1 MTGVTATTT
10 APDRDPAGVPVRGL
24 TVLYDDRTAVGLHLC
39 GWLARQP
46 RLVPLEPLPAGSAAA
61 RARFPGLGPGDPLDE
76 ITVVGDSG
84 QVYRGSRAW
93 IVLLW
98 ALREHRPLAHRLAD
112 PSGARAARGA
122 VLTAAKWR
130 GPRQPGAQW
139 GGRVYQR
146 ADGWSYHPVT
156 GWTCAPPSR
165 AGTGPA
171 TR

>member
-1 MTGVTATTT
+1 MTGVTPTAT
-10 APDRDPAGVPVRGL
+10 APERDPAGVPVRGL

-39 GWLARQP
+39 AWLARRP
-46 RLVPLEPLPAGSAAA
+46 RLVPLELLPAGSATAH
-61 RARFPGLGPGDPLDE
+61 ARFPGLGPGDPLHE

-112 PSGARAARGA
+112 PAGVKEARGA
-122 VLTAAKWR
+122 VLAAAKWR
-130 GPRQPGAQW
+130 GPQWRGTPW
-139 GGRVYQR
+139 GGHVHQR

-156 GWTCAPPSR
+156 GWTYAPPSR

>member
-1 MTGVTATTT
+1 MTPTTT
-10 APDRDPAGVPVRGL
+10 APERDPAGVPVRGL

-39 GWLARQP
+39 AWLARRP
-46 RLVPLEPLPAGSAAA
+46 RLVPLELLPAGSAAA
-61 RARFPGLGPGDPLDE
+61 HARFPGLGPGDPLHE

-112 PSGARAARGA
+112 PAGAKEARGA
-122 VLTAAKWR
+122 VLAAAKWR
-130 GPRQPGAQW
+130 EPQWHGTPW
-139 GGRVYQR
+139 GGRVHQR

-156 GWTCAPPSR
+156 GWTYAPPSR

>member
-1 MTGVTATTT
+1 MTGVTTTAT
-10 APDRDPAGVPVRGL
+10 APDRDHAGVPVRGL

-39 GWLARQP
+39 GWLARRP
-46 RLVPLEPLPAGSAAA
+46 RLVPLELLPAGSGAA
-61 RARFPGLGPGDPLDE
+61 RARFPGLGPGDTLDE

-98 ALREHRPLAHRLAD
+98 ALREHRPLAHRLAG
-112 PSGARAARGA
+112 PAGAKAARGA
-122 VLTAAKWR
+122 VLSAAKWR
-130 GPRQPGAQW
+130 GPRWPGTPW
-139 GGRVYQR
+139 GERVYQR

-156 GWTCAPPSR
+156 GWAYAPPSR
-165 AGTGPA
+165 AGTTAA

>member
-1 MTGVTATTT
+1 MTGVPPTTT
-10 APDRDPAGVPVRGL
+10 APERDPAGVPVRGL

-39 GWLARQP
+39 AWLARRP
-46 RLVPLEPLPAGSAAA
+46 RLVPLELLPAGSAAA
-61 RARFPGLGPGDPLDE
+61 HARFPGLGPGDPLHE

-112 PSGARAARGA
+112 PAGAKEARGA
-122 VLTAAKWR
+122 VLAAAKWR
-130 GPRQPGAQW
+130 EPQWHGTPW
-139 GGRVYQR
+139 GGRVHQR

-156 GWTCAPPSR
+156 GWTYAPPSR

>member
-1 MTGVTATTT
+1 MTGVTPTTT
-10 APDRDPAGVPVRGL
+10 APERDPAGVPVRGL

-39 GWLARQP
+39 AWLARRP
-46 RLVPLEPLPAGSAAA
+46 RLVPLELLPAGSAAA
-61 RARFPGLGPGDPLDE
+61 HARFPGLGPGDPLHE

-112 PSGARAARGA
+112 PAGAKEARGA
-122 VLTAAKWR
+122 VLAAAKWR
-130 GPRQPGAQW
+130 EPQWHGTPW
-139 GGRVYQR
+139 GGRVHQR

-156 GWTCAPPSR
+156 GWTYAPPSR

>member
-1 MTGVTATTT
+1 MTGVTTTTT
-10 APDRDPAGVPVRGL
+10 APDRDPAGVPVHGL
-24 TVLYDDRTAVGLHLC
+24 TVLYDDRTAVGLHLRD
-39 GWLARQP
+39 WLARRP

-61 RARFPGLGPGDPLDE
+61 RARFPGLGPGDPRDE

-98 ALREHRPLAHRLAD
+98 ALREHRPLAHRLAG
-112 PSGARAARGA
+112 PSGAGAARGA
-122 VLTAAKWR
+122 VLAASKWR
-130 GPRQPGAQW
+130 GPRQPGTPW
-139 GGRVYQR
+139 GGRVHQR

-156 GWTCAPPSR
+156 GWTYAPPSR